1 MRHPRIKTGIT
12 MATALVV
19 SALAINQAHA
29 ESFPART
36 ITIVV
41 PFPAG
46 GTPDILARIMGEK
59 ASAQLKQ
66 TIVVENKAGAGGSIG
81 IQATARSKNDG
92 YTLVMCA
99 YGCAVA
105 PSLYKPAPYNIETQF
120 APVVM
125 VGTVPSVLVT
135 NPKNVPAKTVQEL
148 VSYARDNPGKINAA
162 SSGIGGS
169 AHIGIEMIKREADID
184 IAHIPYKGAGQVAG
198 DLLGGQVDMYFDN
211 LPASLASI
219 QNGRLNAIAVASSQ
233 RSAAIPDVPTFAES
247 GYPDMLITPWFGLL
261 APAGT
266 PEQNISKL
274 NAAFNAAF
282 KDPDVQKKFTDLGVN
297 IAGGSSQALA
307 KFIKSETAKI
317 ATLIEENNI
326 TAN

>member
-135 NPKNVPAKTVQEL
+135 NPKNVPAKTVQEF

-282 KDPDVQKKFTDLGVN
+282 KDPEVQKKFTDLGVN

-307 KFIKSETAKI
+307 EFIKSETAKI

>member
-1 MRHPRIKTGIT
+1 
-12 MATALVV
+12 MATTVAA
-19 SALAINQAHA
+19 SILATTQARA
-29 ESFPART
+29 ESFPERS
-36 ITIVV
+36 ISIVV

-66 TIVVENKAGAGGSIG
+66 SVVVENKAGAGGAIG
-81 IQATARSKNDG
+81 IQSVARAKNDG

-105 PSLYKPAPYNIETQF
+105 PSLYKPAPYDMETQF
-120 APVVM
+120 EPVVM

-135 NPKNVPAKTVQEL
+135 NPKNVPAKTVADF
-148 VSYARDNPGKINAA
+148 VTYAKENPGKINAA

-169 AHIGIEMIKREADID
+169 AHIGIEMLKHEASVD

-219 QNGRLNAIAVASSQ
+219 KSGRLNAIAVASKQ
-233 RSAAIPDVPTFAES
+233 RSPAIPDVPTFAES
-247 GYPDMLITPWFGLL
+247 GYPNMLITPWFGLL
-261 APAGT
+261 VPAGT
-266 PEQNISKL
+266 PQENIDKL

-282 KDPDVQKKFTDLGVN
+282 KDPEVQKKFTDLGVD
-297 IAGGSSQALA
+297 IAGGSPGELEE
-307 KFIKSETAKI
+307 FLKSETGKI
-317 ATLIEENNI
+317 ATLIKENNI
-326 TAN
+326 TAK

>member
-135 NPKNVPAKTVQEL
+135 NPKNVPAKTVQEF

-198 DLLGGQVDMYFDN
+198 DLLGGQIDMYFDN

-282 KDPDVQKKFTDLGVN
+282 KDPEVQKKFTDLGVN

-307 KFIKSETAKI
+307 EFIKSETAKI

>member
-1 MRHPRIKTGIT
+1 MRHIT
-12 MATALVV
+12 SKNAFTLAASLLV
-19 SALAINQAHA
+19 SASAVNPALA
-29 ESFPART
+29 ESFPNRS

-59 ASAQLKQ
+59 ASLQLKQ
-66 TIVVENKAGAGGSIG
+66 SIVVENKAGAGGSIG
-81 IQATARSKNDG
+81 TQSVARAKNDG

-105 PSLYKPAPYNIETQF
+105 PSLYKPAPYNMETQF
-120 APVVM
+120 TPVIL

-135 NPKNVPAKTVQEL
+135 NPKKVPAKTIKEFVA
-148 VSYARDNPGKINAA
+148 YAKENPGKINAA

-169 AHIGIEMIKREADID
+169 AHIGIEMLKREAGID

-219 QNGRLNAIAVASSQ
+219 KGGRLNALAVASKK
-233 RSAAIPDVPTFAES
+233 RSPAIANVPTFAEA
-247 GYPDMLITPWFGLL
+247 GYPNMLITPWFGLF

-266 PEQNISKL
+266 PDENVDKL
-274 NAAFNAAF
+274 NTAFNAAF
-282 KDPDVQKKFTDLGVN
+282 KDPDVQKKFTDLGVD
-297 IAGGSSQALA
+297 IAGGTPSALA
-307 KFIKSETAKI
+307 DFLKTETSNI
-317 ATLIEENNI
+317 ATLIKQNNI
-326 TAN
+326 TAK

>member
-1 MRHPRIKTGIT
+1 MRPITGKNSIT
-12 MATALVV
+12 IATALV
-19 SALAINQAHA
+19 ALALAVNQARA

-36 ITIVV
+36 ITIIV

-66 TIVVENKAGAGGSIG
+66 PIVVENKAGAGGSIG
-81 IQATARSKNDG
+81 IQAAARSKNDG

-135 NPKNVPAKTVQEL
+135 NPKNIPAKTVQDF
-148 VSYARDNPGKINAA
+148 VSYAKAHPGKINAA
-162 SSGIGGS
+162 SSGVGGS
-169 AHIGIEMIKREADID
+169 AHIGIEMLKREAGID

-219 QNGRLNAIAVASSQ
+219 KAGRLTALAVASKE
-233 RSAAIPDVPTFAES
+233 RSAAVPEVPTFAQA
-247 GYPDMLITPWFGLL
+247 GYPNMLITPWFGLL
-261 APAGT
+261 TPAGT
-266 PEQNISKL
+266 PPENISKL

-282 KDPDVQKKFTDLGVN
+282 QDAEIQKKFTDLGVD
-297 IAGGSSQALA
+297 IAGGTSQELA
-307 KFIKSETAKI
+307 DFIASETSKI
-317 ATLIEENNI
+317 ATLIKENNI
-326 TAN
+326 TAK